1 MSTDI
6 TKVRKDFLCYIVDDE
21 ESIRGILQEALG
33 AAGYQVELFPTADLA
48 YARIKEAP
56 PHVILSDIR
65 MPGMSGIQLLEKV
78 RELSSDIQFIVMTS
92 HASLETAINAIR
104 LGAYDYLHKPFED
117 LADVITTVDRTVEM
131 LFLQYQNEQL
141 LEELG
146 HKNKALTSLNAR
158 IAKEKEEVVRINTL
172 MSQLAKVHDVNETI
186 QVFLDNVSQLCAD
199 EKVIFLRYLPAYN
212 SLMVSHASKISIEEL
227 RKTGINLSGI
237 EPKLIMDNLKNPQGM
252 AKLSELMQQVF
263 NVKEFLA
270 IPVETKE
277 EFVGIIV
284 VCSDV
289 SDVSVRRVFDSYV
302 QIFQVSYSNAAL
314 QKRIHNMAIKDPLT
328 GLHNRR
334 YFNDKLDEEVTRS
347 RRTKMPVSLVYM
359 DIDHF
364 KKYNDQNGHPMGD
377 QLLKMVATVLQ
388 KTSRKN
394 DVVCRIGGE
403 EFVLILPHTDSRGA
417 AIKAEKLRRII
428 EATKFPFG
436 EKQPLGMIS
445 MSMGVSE
452 YPSVS
457 GDAESLVKAADEALY
472 HAKQT
477 SRNCVALAAP
487 PPGFKPDFEPI
498 PVVSADGQRRG

>member
-1 MSTDI
+1 MSIDI
-6 TKVRKDFLCYIVDDE
+6 ATVRKDFMCYVVDDE
-21 ESIRGILQEALG
+21 ESIRGILKEALG
-33 AAGYQVELFPTADLA
+33 SAGYQVELFPTADQA
-48 YARIKEAP
+48 YARVKEAP

-117 LADVITTVDRTVEM
+117 IADVITTVDRTIEM
-131 LFLQYQNEQL
+131 LYLQYQNEQL

-172 MSQLAKVHDVNETI
+172 MSQLAKVKDVSDTI
-186 QVFLDNVSQLCAD
+186 QVFIDNVSQLCGD
-199 EKVIFLRYLPAYN
+199 EKVIFLRYLPAYY
-212 SLMVSHASKISIEEL
+212 SLMVSHAAKLPIEEL
-227 RKTGINLSGI
+227 RKTGINLKDI
-237 EPKLIMDNLKNPQGM
+237 DPKVIMETLKNPQM
-252 AKLSELMQQVF
+252 MPRLAELMGQVF
-263 NVKEFLA
+263 KVTEFLA
-270 IPVETKE
+270 VPVETDE
-277 EFVGIIV
+277 EFVGIVV
-284 VCSDV
+284 VCNNVNDTSM
-289 SDVSVRRVFDSYV
+289 RRVFDSYV
-302 QIFQVSYSNAAL
+302 QIFRVSYSNAAL

-334 YFNDKLDEEVTRS
+334 FFNDKLDEEITRS

-403 EFVLILPHTDSRGA
+403 EFVLILPHTDSKGA

-436 EKQPLGMIS
+436 EKQPLGMVS

-452 YPSVS
+452 YPSLS
-457 GDAESLVKAADEALY
+457 SDAESIVKSADEALY
-472 HAKQT
+472 HAKKT
-477 SRNCVALAAP
+477 SRNCVALATVP
-487 PPGFKPDFEPI
+487 EGFKPDFEAI
-498 PVVSADGQRRG
+498 PVVAAEGRRE